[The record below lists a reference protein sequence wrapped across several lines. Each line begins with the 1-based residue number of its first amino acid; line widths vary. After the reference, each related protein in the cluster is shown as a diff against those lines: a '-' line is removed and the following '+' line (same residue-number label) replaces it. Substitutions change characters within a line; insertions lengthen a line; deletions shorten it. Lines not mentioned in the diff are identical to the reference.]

1 MTSREDVNL
10 RQSIW
15 SEYRAKHGKQQALAN
30 ITAKIGFERVSQ
42 PTIDHWYER
51 FESGKSFLFDEGTE
65 QYKITQAIQKLPNG
79 QEVGSFQQR
88 S

>member
-15 SEYRAKHGKQQALAN
+15 AEYRAKSDKHQALTN
-30 ITAKIGFERVSQ
+30 IRAKIGFERVSQ

-51 FESGKSFLFDEGTE
+51 FEYCKSSLFNEGTE

-79 QEVGSFQQR
+79 EEVESFEDI